1 MYSTTSFLFLP
12 SHFGF
17 SVSAMKKTIGG
28 NNNARE
34 AVIAISRGIGLFA
47 QKSLNVS
54 QPDSISTSFLSNGL
68 VRSELASERPVS
80 TAQAPLLSSTAP
92 ATPQDPL
99 LCTTAPA
106 IPFHVSLNAP
116 DLCQAPTP
124 NHVSTYPMTTR
135 KLSAASEPTAT
146 TIDDQKSVMLD
157 EGCDRQ
163 EKSSSLLDILDYY
176 SSLLLHFNSKQT
188 PLQSTNKALF
198 FNSRIHILQ
207 NPPQFLSRRQ
217 SLPSVPSIWDACE
230 AVIAI

>member
-1 MYSTTSFLFLP
+1 MPFFFATP
-12 SHFGF
+12 F
-17 SVSAMKKTIGG
+17 SLKSQNPCSSSQELTFFKTQKTVSSIWDALTG

-34 AVIAISRGIGLFA
+34 AVIAVSRGIGLFA

-135 KLSAASEPTAT
+135 KLSAVSDPTVT
-146 TIDDQKSVMLD
+146 TMDEQKSMMVE
-157 EGCDRQ
+157 EGVI
-163 EKSSSLLDILDYY
+163 DIL
-176 SSLLLHFNSKQT
+176 
-188 PLQSTNKALF
+188 
-198 FNSRIHILQ
+198 
-207 NPPQFLSRRQ
+207 
-217 SLPSVPSIWDACE
+217 
-230 AVIAI
+230 